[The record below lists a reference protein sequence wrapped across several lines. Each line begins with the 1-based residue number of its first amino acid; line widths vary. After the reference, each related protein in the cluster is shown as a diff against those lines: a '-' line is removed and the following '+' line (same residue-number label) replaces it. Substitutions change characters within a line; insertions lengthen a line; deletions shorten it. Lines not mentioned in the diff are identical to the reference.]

1 MANLNRVILI
11 GNLTRDPEM
20 RFIPAGTNVTNF
32 GIAVNRRWTN
42 KAREKVDTADFFN
55 VVCWGKLAELVS
67 QNITKGT
74 PVAVDGR
81 LQYRAWET
89 ADGQKRSTVEIVAE
103 NVQFLGKT
111 SPGSEKGFEPDIDS
125 VENEIDLEEDIPF

>member
-20 RFIPAGTNVTNF
+20 RFTPAGTNVTNF
-32 GIAVNRRWTN
+32 GLAVNRRYTN
-42 KAREKVDTADFFN
+42 KAGEKVDTADFFN
-55 VVCWGKLAELVS
+55 IVCWGKLAELVS
-67 QNITKGT
+67 QNITKGA

-81 LQYRAWET
+81 LQYRAWEA

-103 NVQFLGKT
+103 NVQFLGK
-111 SPGSEKGFEPDIDS
+111 SSLGVEKGFEPDIDS
-125 VENEIDLEEDIPF
+125 VENEIDLDEDIPF

>member
-20 RFIPAGTNVTNF
+20 RFTPSGTNVTNF
-32 GIAVNRRWTN
+32 GLAVNRRYTN
-42 KAREKVDTADFFN
+42 KAGEKVDSADFFN
-55 VVCWGKLAELVS
+55 IVCWGKLAELVS

-81 LQYRAWET
+81 LQYRAWEA

-111 SPGSEKGFEPDIDS
+111 SFGSEKGFEPDMGS